1 MTISLAKG
9 REMTHLAARWD
20 RERLSP
26 FVVWRIMGVLLMV
39 TALVCTNRAYAACA
53 TNFGGQSLPT
63 SQFTINGDGTV
74 NDGATGLLWQRCLLG
89 LSGANCS
96 VGTALFLP
104 WSDALLAAKNS
115 NFAGYS
121 DWRLPSKAELE
132 SLIDDTC
139 KDPATNAAVF
149 PNPGN
154 WLVSSTTAFGFNG
167 NMYGGV
173 VWLVEFGQGD
183 ASPDDKGFGHVG
195 TNLRLV
201 RSGPFDA
208 LAPPCNLDI
217 NDDGSVNA
225 AKDGVL
231 LLRYLLGFR
240 GAALIDGVPIGST
253 RGGAAGVESFIGT
266 ATKYDVFGRAAPVVT
281 ALSDGLVLVRLMNG
295 LPDTALLNGV
305 PLPTGATNVSAATVR
320 DAVNTRCGTRF

>member
-1 MTISLAKG
+1 MTIALSKG
-9 REMTHLAARWD
+9 CEMTHPAARWD
-20 RERLSP
+20 RERLSTSM
-26 FVVWRIMGVLLMV
+26 VSRIVSALLMV
-39 TALVCTNRAYAACA
+39 AALVCANRAYAACA
-53 TNFGGQSLPT
+53 TNFGGQSLST

-96 VGTALFLP
+96 VGTALLAP

-139 KDPATNAAVF
+139 VNPATNATVF
-149 PNPGN
+149 PNAGN
-154 WLVSSTTAFGFNG
+154 WLIASTASI
-167 NMYGGV
+167 GGDLWV
-173 VWLVEFGQGD
+173 VNLGSGD
-183 ASPDDKGFGHVG
+183 TSTDTKIVPNVA
-195 TNLRLV
+195 TYLLLV
-201 RSGPFDA
+201 RSGPFDL

-231 LLRYLLGFR
+231 SLRYLLGFR
-240 GAALIDGVPIGST
+240 GAALIDGVPIGPG
-253 RGGAAGVESFIGT
+253 RGGAAGVAALIGS
-266 ATKYDVFGRAAPVVT
+266 ASKYDVFGRAAPIVT

-305 PLPTGATNVSAATVR
+305 PLPAGATNISASTVR